1 MKIIIV
7 GASKGIGSAIAQ
19 RSAAAGHEVL
29 SLSRS
34 TDPPLDLTW
43 SQEQITE
50 TVRVQVSNGLDAL
63 VISGGMGAYLNP
75 VAPEEKIEELLRTNF
90 VGPVLVYQAALKSLI
105 KSSGSVLFLSSTV
118 SRRPGASGLSVYAAT
133 KGAIESYVVSE
144 ARRVARKGVRMNV
157 LSPGWVESPMTDEID
172 PALKERIIKAIPLKR
187 MGSPEE
193 IAQVALDIIE
203 GPEFLTGSIVE
214 IGGGA

>member
-1 MKIIIV
+1 
-7 GASKGIGSAIAQ
+7 
-19 RSAAAGHEVL
+19 
-29 SLSRS
+29 
-34 TDPPLDLTW
+34 
-43 SQEQITE
+43 
-50 TVRVQVSNGLDAL
+50 
-63 VISGGMGAYLNP
+63 MGAYLNP
-75 VAPEEKIEELLRTNF
+75 VAPEEKIEELLHTNF